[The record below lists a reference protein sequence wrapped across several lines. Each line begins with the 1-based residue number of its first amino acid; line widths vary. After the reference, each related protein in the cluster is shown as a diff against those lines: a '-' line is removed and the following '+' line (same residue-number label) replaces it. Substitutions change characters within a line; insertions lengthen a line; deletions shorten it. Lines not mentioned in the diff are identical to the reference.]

1 MNTADAILK
10 DGLRKLVDGKRRQ
23 LRVDGW
29 FYLQELRMRERET
42 MRRGGTDP
50 DDPAAAGELLCR
62 LAEKMTL
69 SIPEGSA
76 LAGTQDDAFS
86 PSYALINPA
95 FRVQS
100 FAATATRWRSTTT
113 SSRRRSFRR
122 SGSRRCAVTT
132 AKHRSSAT
140 SKPYTAVRDADFRSR
155 LLHGAGDRA
164 HDPGYAADPLR
175 RARSVPETRA
185 RRAAMRR
192 SCAGPEKPC

>member
-100 FAATATRWRSTTT
+100 FAGYCDPLAIYDDLEPTPELPPERIE
-113 SSRRRSFRR
+113 
-122 SGSRRCAVTT
+122 
-132 AKHRSSAT
+132 
-140 SKPYTAVRDADFRSR
+140 AVRGYYRETPFVRDLKAVYGRFETLTSEVAFFMEPVTGHMIPDMRPILSDGSKRS
-155 LLHGAGDRA
+155 
-164 HDPGYAADPLR
+164 
-175 RARSVPETRA
+175 
-185 RRAAMRR
+185 
-192 SCAGPEKPC
+192 

>member
-76 LAGTQDDAFS
+76 LAGTQDICRN
-86 PSYALINPA
+86 L
-95 FRVQS
+95 
-100 FAATATRWRSTTT
+100 
-113 SSRRRSFRR
+113 SR
-122 SGSRRCAVTT
+122 
-132 AKHRSSAT
+132 
-140 SKPYTAVRDADFRSR
+140 P
-155 LLHGAGDRA
+155 
-164 HDPGYAADPLR
+164 
-175 RARSVPETRA
+175 
-185 RRAAMRR
+185 
-192 SCAGPEKPC
+192 

>member
-100 FAATATRWRSTTT
+100 FAGYCDPLAIYDDLEPT
-113 SSRRRSFRR
+113 RSFRR
-122 SGSRRCAVTT
+122 SGSKRCAVTT
-132 AKHRSSAT
+132 AKRRSSAT
-140 SKPYTAVRDADFRSR
+140 SKPYTAGSR
-155 LLHGAGDRA
+155 R
-164 HDPGYAADPLR
+164 
-175 RARSVPETRA
+175 
-185 RRAAMRR
+185 
-192 SCAGPEKPC
+192 

>member
-100 FAATATRWRSTTT
+100 FAGYCDPLAI

-132 AKHRSSAT
+132 AKRRSSAT
-140 SKPYTAVRDADFRSR
+140 SKPYTAGSR
-155 LLHGAGDRA
+155 R
-164 HDPGYAADPLR
+164 
-175 RARSVPETRA
+175 
-185 RRAAMRR
+185 
-192 SCAGPEKPC
+192 